1 MGKILSLILVLLLAI
16 LSWWFQDDWKKP
28 LLKPSQQ
35 NQHFPDYFL
44 ENFST
49 TKMNAD
55 GNISHIL
62 RARHMQHYNDDG
74 SIEMQQV
81 NIVIKQKN
89 NEWMISAQRAESH
102 DDNPTIYFYDQVL
115 LQRQN
120 KQQEID
126 LSIRSDYLEF
136 NTQSRIAKTDKAT
149 KITTHDSE
157 LNSIGMMIDV
167 SQGILKLNSQVK
179 GRYARD
185 YFSTH

>member
-28 LLKPSQQ
+28 LLKPAQQ

-44 ENFST
+44 EDFST
-49 TKMNAD
+49 TQMNAD

-62 RARHMQHYNDDG
+62 RARYMQHYNDDG

-81 NIVIKQKN
+81 NIVIQQKN
-89 NEWMISAQRAESH
+89 KKWIISAQRAASH
-102 DDNPTIYFYDQVL
+102 DNNPDIYFYDQVL

-120 KQQEID
+120 LQQEIE

-136 NTQSRIAKTDKAT
+136 NTQSRIAKTGKPA
-149 KITTHDSE
+149 KITTPDSE
-157 LNSIGMMIDV
+157 LNSTGMMIDF